1 MVFRTDS
8 VDLRTSLTRA
18 VCIARLQPLLD
29 SSWSFGGNRL
39 IIGSVNQTTLRAV
52 KRIGYRN
59 PFQTRLTTTLSDND
73 GGMRLHCRFGP
84 PLIVELFMLFWFSDI
99 CLIGG
104 LIFVVALAA
113 VWANLTYPGGAI
125 TAPMI
130 YMLIGPPVLLSGGV
144 GFVRLGLYSA
154 RGERDFLLTF
164 VKETLDAEEV
174 RFSP

>member
-1 MVFRTDS
+1 
-8 VDLRTSLTRA
+8 
-18 VCIARLQPLLD
+18 
-29 SSWSFGGNRL
+29 
-39 IIGSVNQTTLRAV
+39 
-52 KRIGYRN
+52 
-59 PFQTRLTTTLSDND
+59 
-73 GGMRLHCRFGP
+73 MRLHCRFGP
-84 PLIVELFMLFWFSDI
+84 PLIVELFMLFWFSGI